1 MSVTFKK
8 IENLN
13 QQVSW
18 EQLKYYSENV
28 LCRNK
33 SIIFCFPWDD
43 QPGYLSAVWSNLRYI
58 LMLSTSASF
67 LFCLTYSAVL
77 GTQPACLLSG
87 THRYSVLLPQMHGWS
102 RGSSGWD
109 TLMVSLSWAAQ
120 VSVVSFVRSLHNP
133 HVKKSCITSSSC
145 YLTFLHQSK
154 EAYPWQLRTWEAS
167 CLLPNHRGVGTE

>member
-1 MSVTFKK
+1 MFFVGISRLIFVFLETISLGTSVQF
-8 IENLN
+8 
-13 QQVSW
+13 
-18 EQLKYYSENV
+18 
-28 LCRNK
+28 
-33 SIIFCFPWDD
+33 
-43 QPGYLSAVWSNLRYI
+43 WSNLRYI
-58 LMLSTSASF
+58 LMLLTSASF

-77 GTQPACLLSG
+77 GTQPTCLLSG

-154 EAYPWQLRTWEAS
+154 EAYPWQPRTWEAS

>member
-1 MSVTFKK
+1 MFFVGISRLIFVFLETVSLGTSVQF
-8 IENLN
+8 
-13 QQVSW
+13 
-18 EQLKYYSENV
+18 
-28 LCRNK
+28 
-33 SIIFCFPWDD
+33 
-43 QPGYLSAVWSNLRYI
+43 WSNLRYI
-58 LMLSTSASF
+58 LMLLTSASF

-77 GTQPACLLSG
+77 GTQPTCLLSG

-102 RGSSGWD
+102 RGSSGWG

-154 EAYPWQLRTWEAS
+154 EAYPWQPRTWEAS

>member
-1 MSVTFKK
+1 MFFVGISRLIFVFLETISLGTSVQF
-8 IENLN
+8 
-13 QQVSW
+13 
-18 EQLKYYSENV
+18 
-28 LCRNK
+28 
-33 SIIFCFPWDD
+33 
-43 QPGYLSAVWSNLRYI
+43 WSNLRYI
-58 LMLSTSASF
+58 LMLLTSASF

-154 EAYPWQLRTWEAS
+154 EAYPWQPRTWEAS

>member
-1 MSVTFKK
+1 MVFVGISRLIFVFLETISLGTSVQF
-8 IENLN
+8 
-13 QQVSW
+13 
-18 EQLKYYSENV
+18 
-28 LCRNK
+28 
-33 SIIFCFPWDD
+33 
-43 QPGYLSAVWSNLRYI
+43 WSNLRYI
-58 LMLSTSASF
+58 LMLLTSASF

-133 HVKKSCITSSSC
+133 HVKKSCITSNSC

-154 EAYPWQLRTWEAS
+154 EAYPWQPRTWEAS
-167 CLLPNHRGVGTE
+167 CLLPNHRGGGTE

>member
-1 MSVTFKK
+1 MVFVGISRLIFVFLETISLGTSVQF
-8 IENLN
+8 
-13 QQVSW
+13 
-18 EQLKYYSENV
+18 
-28 LCRNK
+28 
-33 SIIFCFPWDD
+33 
-43 QPGYLSAVWSNLRYI
+43 WSDLRYI
-58 LMLSTSASF
+58 LMLLTSASF

-87 THRYSVLLPQMHGWS
+87 THRYSVLLLQMHGWS

-154 EAYPWQLRTWEAS
+154 EAYPWQPRTWEAS

>member
-1 MSVTFKK
+1 MFFVGISRLIFVFLETVSLGTSVQF
-8 IENLN
+8 
-13 QQVSW
+13 
-18 EQLKYYSENV
+18 
-28 LCRNK
+28 
-33 SIIFCFPWDD
+33 
-43 QPGYLSAVWSNLRYI
+43 WSNLRYI
-58 LMLSTSASF
+58 LMLLTSASF

-133 HVKKSCITSSSC
+133 HVKKSCITSNSC

-154 EAYPWQLRTWEAS
+154 EAYPWQPRTWEAS

>member
-1 MSVTFKK
+1 MFFVGISRLIFVFLETISLGTSVQF
-8 IENLN
+8 
-13 QQVSW
+13 
-18 EQLKYYSENV
+18 
-28 LCRNK
+28 
-33 SIIFCFPWDD
+33 
-43 QPGYLSAVWSNLRYI
+43 WSDLRYI
-58 LMLSTSASF
+58 LMLLTSASF

-154 EAYPWQLRTWEAS
+154 EAYPWQPRTWEAS